1 MQNLPPSILLHIFNF
16 SLFDDSFVLVCKNF
30 ARSFSANAVLED
42 HGLEVCRFPFDKARV
57 GLRTKHI
64 IFYRHIPTDFD
75 FEFFRVCPQLE
86 TVEFN
91 QGFAYSKREMNT
103 FVSCCP
109 NIQHIVSSGCMRL
122 NRIVDRYPNLVSL
135 KLRNVRGT
143 IPVFTKQS
151 MVKHLELYNVKE
163 FNWEFLTHCSN
174 VETLILHDVDMTLA
188 QAIDISKHC
197 PNVKKLTARH
207 NYQFINDC
215 VLQFIDVFPLEELNV
230 MILCG
235 NVTDY
240 LQRIFQKKK
249 LVHLKIRSAKP
260 LTVTPQWFRELPRLK
275 SIRLQ

>member
-30 ARSFSANAVLED
+30 ARSFSNSGVLED

-64 IFYRHIPTDFD
+64 IFYRHLPTDFD

-91 QGFAYSKREMNT
+91 QGFVYSKRQMNA
-103 FVSCCP
+103 FLSCCP
-109 NIQHIVSSGCMRL
+109 NIQHIVSSGCTHL

-135 KLRNVRGT
+135 KLLNVRGT
-143 IPVFTKQS
+143 SPVFTKQS
-151 MVKHLELYNVKE
+151 MVKHLDMWNVRE
-163 FNWEFLTHCSN
+163 FNWECLTYCSN
-174 VETLILHDVDMTLA
+174 VETLVLRDVDMTIA
-188 QAIDISKHC
+188 EATCISKHC
-197 PNVKKLTARH
+197 PNVKKLTVSH
-207 NYQFINDC
+207 NYKYMNDC
-215 VLQFIDVFPLEELNV
+215 FLQFIDVFPLEELNV
-230 MILCG
+230 TILCG

-260 LTVTPQWFRELPRLK
+260 LTITPQWFQELPRLK
-275 SIRLQ
+275 TIRL